1 MTTKEINVLETLLDC
16 FEESHETELNNDHY
30 GDGPDGCSYC
40 EAIADA
46 RRILDTQ

>member
-1 MTTKEINVLETLLDC
+1 M
-16 FEESHETELNNDHY
+16 EEDAAGLTHH

-46 RRILDTQ
+46 EMILATDARAKAEAK